1 MSLKGQMSAT
11 MEDYLTAIY
20 HLCQEGGVARVKGIA
35 ERLQV
40 TNASVVGVL
49 KNLKRR
55 DLVQQ
60 EPYGYIRLTGQG
72 EEIATSVI
80 HRHDILAHFL
90 ESVLHLDPEIAARDA
105 CRIEHA
111 VSPETVRRLRILAE
125 FIGAQPKRR
134 GNWDREVSRCC
145 NTRESGAD
153 K

>member
-1 MSLKGQMSAT
+1 MNLDFQVSSK

-20 HLCQEGGVARVKGIA
+20 HLCQEQGIARVKGIA

-55 DLVQQ
+55 DLVLQ
-60 EPYGYIRLTGQG
+60 EPYGYIRLTAQG
-72 EEIATSVI
+72 EEIATSVV
-80 HRHDILAHFL
+80 HKHEILSDFL
-90 ESVLHLDPEIAARDA
+90 EKILYLDHESAARDA

-111 VSPETVRRLRILAE
+111 VSPETARRLRALAQ
-125 FIGAQPKRR
+125 FIGGQPKRR
-134 GNWDREVSRCC
+134 GNWEKEVKRFHGDQEGRE
-145 NTRESGAD
+145 T

>member
-1 MSLKGQMSAT
+1 MSLKGQMSST

-35 ERLQV
+35 ERLQI

-72 EEIATSVI
+72 EEIATSII

-90 ESVLHLDPEIAARDA
+90 ESVLHLDSESAARDA

-111 VSPETVRRLRILAE
+111 VSPEAVRRIRALAE
-125 FIGAQPKRR
+125 FIASQPKRR
-134 GNWDREVSRCC
+134 GNWEKEVNRLCGGPEG
-145 NTRESGAD
+145 RKA